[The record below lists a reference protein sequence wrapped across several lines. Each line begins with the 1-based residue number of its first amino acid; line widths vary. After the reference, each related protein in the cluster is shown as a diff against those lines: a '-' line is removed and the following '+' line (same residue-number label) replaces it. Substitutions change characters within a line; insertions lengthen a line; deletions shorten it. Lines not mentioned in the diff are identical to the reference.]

1 MTGGKTSYENMHKY
15 KHMEELYCEKY
26 KILFFLP
33 QQNIWRSA
41 SWPSYSFPHF
51 YRFKLFAVHS
61 DFTDFYW
68 FSALLVTSHFLYAPS
83 FHQCSFTSR
92 PPPTSCLISPS
103 VYAYFSHTYIDIQY
117 THTHTHVHACSHTH
131 THLYTLKSWPKQNV
145 TENPKV
151 NLDKM
156 QRMGAGLCK
165 QCSGWWGVV
174 DPINRTLW
182 LHFRLFQFTKSARQT
197 INVHAANVKT
207 SLTPIKFNQGH
218 SKCMLMLA
226 WDQTSPIK
234 CDLRQEGGLRRRE
247 CSWCGRD
254 LV

>member
-1 MTGGKTSYENMHKY
+1 MN
-15 KHMEELYCEKY
+15 
-26 KILFFLP
+26 ILLFSTFL
-33 QQNIWRSA
+33 QIQTFCSSLSN
-41 SWPSYSFPHF
+41 
-51 YRFKLFAVHS
+51 
-61 DFTDFYW
+61 FTDFYW

-103 VYAYFSHTYIDIQY
+103 VSAYFSSRIHGRHAHARMHV
-117 THTHTHVHACSHTH
+117 HTHTHIYLRTQ
-131 THLYTLKSWPKQNV
+131 KSWPKQSV
-145 TENPKV
+145 TKYPKV
-151 NLDKM
+151 NLD
-156 QRMGAGLCK
+156 RIGAGLCM
-165 QCSGWWGVV
+165 QWGVVEGGV

-197 INVHAANVKT
+197 INVHTANVKT

-234 CDLRQEGGLRRRE
+234 CDLRQEGGWGGKE
-247 CSWCGRD
+247 CGWCGRD